1 MSGTRLCSGIICL
14 ALRPKLIKAMKTRIL
29 GISGSLRATSS
40 NNAILK
46 VVASMMPENID
57 FKIYEGLAGL
67 PHFNDSEITP
77 PAVENFRQLLKEAD
91 GVFICTPEYA
101 FGVPGSLKNALDWTV
116 GTSDFVNKPVA
127 LVTAS
132 SVGDKAHA
140 SLLHTLTALSAD
152 IAEGGTLLISFV
164 RSKLNANG
172 EVSDPPTFRA
182 LQSVVHALVKAIAE
196 KQITAE

>member
-1 MSGTRLCSGIICL
+1 M
-14 ALRPKLIKAMKTRIL
+14 KARIL
-29 GISGSLRATSS
+29 GISGSLRAASS
-40 NNAILK
+40 NNAIMK
-46 VVASMMPENID
+46 VVAGMVPDGIE

-77 PAVENFRQLLKEAD
+77 PAVEKFRQLLKEAG

-116 GTSDFVNKPVA
+116 GTGDFVGKPVA

-140 SLLHTLTALSAD
+140 SLLHTLTAISAD
-152 IAEGGTLLISFV
+152 IVQGGTLLISFV
-164 RSKLNANG
+164 RSKLNDKG
-172 EVSDPPTFRA
+172 EVSDLPTFQA
-182 LQSVVHALVKAIAE
+182 LQSVVNALAKAITE
-196 KQITAE
+196 KQLNVE